1 MGKEVSKRQRHVIHL
16 MLIGGFLGSMNQ
28 TILGPVL
35 PSIMAD
41 LHINAVS
48 GQWLT
53 TIFLL
58 INGIM
63 IPCTAYLSA
72 RFTTRQLFLSSMLLF
87 AVGTALA
94 GVSHEFFS
102 LLLARSLQA
111 LGFGILMPLLASTI
125 LIVYPR
131 EHHGR
136 AMGTLGLVMSVAPA
150 IGPSL
155 AGWIV
160 DKYSWNT
167 VFMALLPL
175 IVLDILLSFFL
186 MENIDEHKEVSLD
199 IPSVIL
205 STIGFG
211 GLLYGFSVAG
221 SEGWLSLHTVGSIF
235 IGALV
240 LYFFINRQKHI
251 DTPLLNVSV
260 FSDRQFTVGT
270 IIGMLVNAALL
281 FGGILTP
288 IYLQEIH
295 GFNAFVAAL
304 IMLPAALLSALANPI
319 VGAIYDKYN
328 ARYVILIGLAFLT
341 VGSFSYTT
349 FQIDSSIPYLVFCY
363 TLRIIGIS
371 ITMMP
376 VNTWSMRRLE
386 RAIIPHGTAASN
398 TLRQVAGS
406 VGTAFIISIYMMIQ
420 PFSSAT
426 DPTLISLFGIHVAF
440 GVSGCMMVAAMLL
453 ALKEIK
459 K

>member
-1 MGKEVSKRQRHVIHL
+1 MGKVVSRRQRHVIHL

-28 TILGPVL
+28 MILGPAL

-63 IPCTAYLSA
+63 IPCTAYLSS
-72 RFTTRQLFLSSMLLF
+72 RFTTRQLFLSAMLLF
-87 AVGTALA
+87 AIGTGLA
-94 GVSHEFFS
+94 GISHTFYL
-102 LLLARSLQA
+102 LLLARALQA
-111 LGFGILMPLLASTI
+111 VGFGILIPLLTSTI

-136 AMGTLGLVMSVAPA
+136 AMGTLGLVMSAAPA

-155 AGWIV
+155 SGWIV
-160 DKYSWNT
+160 DTYNWNM
-167 VFMALLPL
+167 VFLALLPL
-175 IVLDILLSFFL
+175 IVVDVILTFIF
-186 MENIDEHKEVSLD
+186 MKNIDEHNEVHLD
-199 IPSVIL
+199 IPSVLL
-205 STIGFG
+205 STLGFG
-211 GLLYGFSVAG
+211 GLLYGFSIAG
-221 SEGWLSLHTVGSIF
+221 HEGWLSLHTLGTIAFGVVI
-235 IGALV
+235 LY
-240 LYFFINRQKHI
+240 YFFKRQTKL

-260 FSDRQFTVGT
+260 FKDMQFTIGT
-270 IIGMLVNAALL
+270 AIGMLVNAALL

-295 GFNAFVAAL
+295 HFSAFIAAL
-304 IMLPAALLSALANPI
+304 VMLPAAIISAIANPI

-328 ARYVILIGLAFLT
+328 ARYVILFGLGLLM

-349 FQIDSSIPYLVFCY
+349 FDVNSSVLYLVVCY
-363 TLRIIGIS
+363 SLRIIGIS
-371 ITMMP
+371 VTMMP
-376 VNTWSMRRLE
+376 VNTWSMRRLD
-386 RAIIPHGTAASN
+386 RTMIPHGTAASN

-406 VGTAFIISIYMMIQ
+406 VGTAFIISIYMIIQ
-420 PFSSAT
+420 PYAPTT
-426 DPTLISLFGIHVAF
+426 DPALISLFGIHVAF
-440 GVSGCMMVAAMLL
+440 GVSGLMVVAAMVL
-453 ALKEIK
+453 AFFSVK